1 MVEPHGV
8 YRPTRTDGL
17 WRISAFAV
25 IGLLVVASGCAGS
38 KGRGASDPARQSES
52 EYDIGRELFLSRND
66 PRGAL
71 AHVKA
76 AIELDDENAD
86 AQHLAA
92 LIYLYFC
99 AYSPDECRLGEAEQ
113 HARAA
118 LKARRDYREARNT
131 LGVILIH
138 QKRYA
143 DAVGVLK
150 PLTEDILYQ
159 SPWDSWGNLGL
170 AYLEKGDVDL
180 AIDALRRSVAAEPRY
195 CVGNYRLGLA
205 YEKKG
210 DVSAAR
216 MALTRAIETELPECR
231 GLQDAFEARGR
242 LLLQSEDCEGA
253 RRDWE
258 RCKEL
263 SAATPSGQRCE
274 AALQS
279 LSC

>member
-8 YRPTRTDGL
+8 FRPTRAVRL
-17 WRISAFAV
+17 WRIRAVAV
-25 IGLLVVASGCAGS
+25 IGLLVVASGCGAG
-38 KGRGASDPARQSES
+38 KGRGAVDPERQSES
-52 EYDIGRELFLSRND
+52 EYDLARELFLTRND

-71 AHVKA
+71 AHAKS

-99 AYSPDECRLGEAEQ
+99 AFSPDECRLQEAEK
-113 HARAA
+113 HARDA
-118 LKARRDYREARNT
+118 LSARKDYREARNT
-131 LGVILIH
+131 LGVVLIH

-143 DAVGVLK
+143 EAIEILK

-159 SPWDSWGNLGL
+159 SPWDSWGNLGF
-170 AYLEKGDVDL
+170 AYLEKGDTDL
-180 AIDALRRSVAAEPRY
+180 AIDAFRRSIAAEPRY

-210 DVSAAR
+210 ELAAAR
-216 MALTRAIETELPECR
+216 SSLTRAVETELPECR
-231 GLQDAFEARGR
+231 NLQDAFEARGR
-242 LLLQSEDCEGA
+242 VLLQSEDCEGA
-253 RRDWE
+253 RSDWE
-258 RCKEL
+258 RCREL
-263 SAATPSGQRCE
+263 SSGTPTGQRCD